1 MSWLPTV
8 NKTIR
13 NRIEHV
19 TIFQIYSTTF
29 FIFNEQL
36 ILQQASLVILVAWL
50 SKIWL
55 SGSYY
60 FARLGSHGTGRILN
74 RSEIWISLGL
84 HGNNITGR
92 IGARLTGG
100 IEKHYRV
107 NRQLIKPCEE
117 LLVEDLSDTVYK
129 NVNSLQSVFTFLYPS
144 KSRLVRFSSS

>member
-29 FIFNEQL
+29 LIFNEQL
-36 ILQQASLVILVAWL
+36 ILQQASLVTLVVWL

-60 FARLGSHGTGRILN
+60 FVPLGSHGTGRILN

-84 HGNNITGR
+84 HGNHITGR
-92 IGARLTGG
+92 IGALLTGR
-100 IEKHYRV
+100 IEEHYRV
-107 NRQLIKPCEE
+107 NRQLIKPY
-117 LLVEDLSDTVYK
+117 V
-129 NVNSLQSVFTFLYPS
+129 
-144 KSRLVRFSSS
+144 